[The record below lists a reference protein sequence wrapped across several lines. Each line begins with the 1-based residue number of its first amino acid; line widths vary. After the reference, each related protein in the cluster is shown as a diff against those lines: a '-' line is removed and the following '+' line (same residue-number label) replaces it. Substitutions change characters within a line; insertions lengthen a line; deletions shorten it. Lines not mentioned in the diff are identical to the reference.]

1 METPIQADYL
11 VIGSGIAAASV
22 AYFLAP
28 HGQVILLERE
38 VQPGYHSTGRSA
50 ALFFESY
57 GTPQVRALTQAS
69 HAFFKHPP
77 FPGGALA
84 NTAWHGAQRPAAGH
98 AASLRPGDRAA
109 SGPGSGRSVCTE
121 CL

>member
-50 ALFFESY
+50 ALFSKAM
-57 GTPQVRALTQAS
+57 VRRRFGHSRRPVTLFLS
-69 HAFFKHPP
+69 IHPP
-77 FPGGALA
+77 GLP
-84 NTAWHGAQRPAAGH
+84 NTPFFRPEV
-98 AASLRPGDRAA
+98 R
-109 SGPGSGRSVCTE
+109 
-121 CL
+121 